1 MESPSN
7 LRWRART
14 STGESPADPE
24 GLTRLFEAA
33 IDVVD
38 DVFLLFD
45 RSGELVVWNT
55 RTTVVTG
62 YSDEELASMAP
73 AELFVGDGYARVEE
87 AIQRTRTDGTGFVQA
102 DLRTKDG
109 ASVPKE
115 FTLSQFDTDDSH
127 GVVAVGRN
135 LDKANR
141 YQRRYYRLLGRM
153 TEGFLALDSAWRFI
167 YLNRKAR
174 EFYGETDEDPV
185 GQTIW
190 DVFPDIVGTEHET
203 HLRRAVEEQTVQ
215 RYESYYEPHDRWYDI
230 RIYPDRDGVSA
241 LVTDITERHERER
254 ELERTNELLSTLLNG
269 LPVGVLAED
278 ENRRVA
284 AVNEEFLD
292 LFDVSAAP
300 EAIVG
305 ADCAAFAEEEK
316 GAFDDPDG
324 FVDGIDARIDASEH
338 VADEQLELADGRMFE
353 RSYLPIDF
361 PEGDG
366 HLWVYQET
374 TEQHEYDRTLERQ
387 NERLERFASVVS
399 HDLRSPLEV
408 AQGRVELAREEC
420 DSEHLDAAEEA
431 HERIGHLVE
440 DLLVLARQGESV
452 GDREPV
458 ELARVARECAT
469 TVGID
474 RDRLVIDTERTVRAD
489 ESRFRQLLENLLR
502 NSVEHGG
509 EGVTVTVGDFD
520 RGFYVED
527 DGPGIPPKERERVFD
542 AGYSTNPEG
551 TGFGLSIV
559 GDVAE
564 AHGWKVTVTEGREG
578 GTRFEITTE

>member
-1 MESPSN
+1 MEGPSD
-7 LRWRART
+7 LHWRART
-14 STGESPADPE
+14 STGESPDDPE

-33 IDVVD
+33 IDEVD
-38 DVFLLFD
+38 DVLLVLD
-45 RSGELVVWNT
+45 RSGELVVWNA
-55 RTTVVTG
+55 RTVAATG

-73 AELFVGDGYARVEE
+73 ADLFAGDGYARVEE
-87 AIQRTRTDGTGFVQA
+87 AIRRTRTDGTGFVQA
-102 DLRTKDG
+102 DLRRKDG

-115 FTLSQFDTDDSH
+115 FTLSRLDTDDSH
-127 GVVAVGRN
+127 RVVAVGRN
-135 LDKANR
+135 LDKGSR
-141 YQRRYYRLLGRM
+141 YQRRYYRLLDRM
-153 TEGFLALDSAWRFI
+153 TDGFCALDAEYRFT
-167 YLNRKAR
+167 YLNEQAYAA
-174 EFYGETDEDPV
+174 YGETDDDPTGRV
-185 GQTIW
+185 IW
-190 DVFPDIVGTEHET
+190 EVFPDIVGTEHES
-203 HLRRAVEEQTVQ
+203 HLRAAMEEQTTQ
-215 RYESYYEPHDRWYDI
+215 RYETYYEPHDRWYDI
-230 RIYPDRDGVSA
+230 RVYPDREGVS
-241 LVTDITERHERER
+241 VMFSDVTERRKRER
-254 ELERTNELLSTLLNG
+254 ELDRANELLSTLLNG

-292 LFDVSAAP
+292 LFDVSADP

-316 GAFDDPDG
+316 GTFDDPDG
-324 FVDGIDARIDASEH
+324 FVDGIDARIDAGAH
-338 VADEQLELADGRMFE
+338 VADEQLELADGRVFE

-361 PEGDG
+361 PVGGG

-374 TEQHEYDRTLERQ
+374 SERHEYERTLERQ

-420 DSEHLDAAEEA
+420 DSEHLEAAEEA

-440 DLLVLARQGESV
+440 DLLVLARRGESV
-452 GDREPV
+452 GDGEPV
-458 ELARVARECAT
+458 EVAEAVQQCAR

-474 RDRLVIDTERTVRAD
+474 GDRLRVDSDLTVRAD
-489 ESRFRQLLENLLR
+489 RSRFRQLLENLLR

-509 EGVTVTVGDFD
+509 ETVTITVGDSEG
-520 RGFYVED
+520 GFYVED
-527 DGPGIPPKERERVFD
+527 DGPGIPPEERDRVFD

-564 AHGWKVTVTEGREG
+564 AHGWNVTVTEGRSG
-578 GTRFEITTE
+578 GARFEITTE